1 MDRSAARGHAARMF
15 TSVDG
20 LPVHVLLIH
29 LVVVLVPASA
39 LLLVAQ
45 AWSPVVR
52 RWAGVLGPLSALA
65 ALVLVPITA
74 SSGQWLKDQL
84 RPTPLIERHADLGER
99 LWPWVL
105 AVFVLSVAVYL
116 LGRRGDAAGAAL
128 PPTAGAVG
136 VQVLVAVLATAVA
149 VGAMWQTYRVGDSG
163 ARAVWTG
170 TVPGLS

>member
-1 MDRSAARGHAARMF
+1 MF
-15 TSVDG
+15 THVDG

-29 LVVVLVPASA
+29 LVVVLVPVSA

-65 ALVLVPITA
+65 ALVMVPVTA

-84 RPTPLIERHADLGER
+84 RPAPLIERHADLGER

-105 AVFVLSVAVYL
+105 GMFVMSVAVFL
-116 LGRRGDAAGAAL
+116 LGRRGDEARQAIVL
-128 PPTAGAVG
+128 PPTQGSAP

-149 VGAMWQTYRVGDSG
+149 IGAVVQTYRVGDSG